1 MRSRGMRERGGHKRR
16 LFGFGAAF
24 LLASRLLAASGAS
37 DCPPADPPDAAE
49 ESAQAAA
56 QAVSPPSSA
65 GHVVGSAL
73 WNELKRYGSDTAAL
87 VVAPFHWDSRDGWRA
102 GAAAVAIG
110 GSFAADKAVYDA
122 FARNRS
128 DFTNDVSGGTSW
140 FGSPGALCL
149 SVGLIGAGLV
159 FESPNV
165 RDMGRDSLEAI
176 AITGI
181 FTNVVIKT
189 TAGRYR
195 PKESDGETKFDPFS
209 GHTSFT
215 SGHATAAFAFAS
227 VVAMRSPGWI
237 VPTVVYGLASVV
249 AFDRI
254 NDREHFLSDVVT
266 GALFATATG
275 RFLVHRHRDEKV
287 VETVE
292 PPEPHASFQVVP
304 IREGL
309 ALRASW

>member
-1 MRSRGMRERGGHKRR
+1 MPLGGMRAQGAPGPRIFGVATAL
-16 LFGFGAAF
+16 LFAG
-24 LLASRLLAASGAS
+24 RLLAASGTL
-37 DCPPADPPDAAE
+37 DCPPEDPPPASQAPAA
-49 ESAQAAA
+49 SAQAP
-56 QAVSPPSSA
+56 PPSV
-65 GHVVGSAL
+65 GHVVGTAL
-73 WNELKRYGSDTAAL
+73 WNEVKRYGSDTAAL
-87 VVAPFHWDSRDGWRA
+87 VVAPFHWEARDGWRA

-159 FESPNV
+159 FENADV

-181 FTNVVIKT
+181 FTNLVIKP
-189 TAGRYR
+189 TAGRWR
-195 PKESDGETKFDPFS
+195 PHESEGETKFDPFS
-209 GHTSFT
+209 GHNSFT
-215 SGHATAAFAFAS
+215 SGHATASFAFAS

-237 VPTVVYGLASVV
+237 IPTVVYGLASVV

-275 RFLVHRHRDEKV
+275 RFLVHRHRDERV

-292 PPEPHASFQVVP
+292 PPEPRASFQVVP
-304 IREGL
+304 IPEGV

>member
-1 MRSRGMRERGGHKRR
+1 MRR
-16 LFGFGAAF
+16 LLAGSAAAF
-24 LLASRLLAASGAS
+24 LVLVRVSAASESRECPAEDRPGAETATAVA
-37 DCPPADPPDAAE
+37 PP
-49 ESAQAAA
+49 S
-56 QAVSPPSSA
+56 SPPSAGSPSA
-65 GHVVGSAL
+65 GRVVGTAL
-73 WNELKRYGSDTAAL
+73 WNELKRYASDTAAL
-87 VVAPFHWDSRDGWRA
+87 VVAPAHWDATDYERA
-102 GAAAVAIG
+102 GIATVAIG
-110 GSFAADKAVYDA
+110 GAFAADKAVYDA

-159 FESPNV
+159 FENADV

-176 AITGI
+176 AITGV
-181 FTNVVIKT
+181 FTNLVIKP

-195 PKESDGETKFDPFS
+195 PNESEGETKFDPFS
-209 GHTSFT
+209 GHASFT
-215 SGHATAAFAFAS
+215 SGHATAAFSLAS

-237 VPTVVYGLASVV
+237 VPTIVYGMATVV

-275 RFLVHRHRDEKV
+275 RFLVHRHRADRV
-287 VETVE
+287 VETVDS
-292 PPEPHASFQVVP
+292 PGTSLDVVP
-304 IREGL
+304 IPDGV
-309 ALRASW
+309 ALRARW